1 MHVDRESRSA
11 KFWRDPSVTLATNHG
26 YSRRELRDIERI
38 IRAHLETLRHEW
50 DAFCSGDT
58 YSA

>member
-11 KFWRDPSVTLATNHG
+11 KFWLDPDVTLATNHG

-38 IRAHLETLRHEW
+38 TREHLEALRIAL

-58 YSA
+58 HPA